1 MKFLR
6 KHLYLFSFIV
16 IFLLLSILDDHS
28 SLLENLLYSLGFV
41 IVYAFL
47 DWRLNNKKYEKK

>member
-16 IFLLLSILDDHS
+16 IFLLLSIWDDHS
-28 SLLENLLYSLGFV
+28 SLLANLLYSLGFV
-41 IVYAFL
+41 LVYAFI
-47 DWRLNNKKYEKK
+47 DWRLNNQKYEKK